1 VEPLTIKALVIA
13 AYMVIVLVIGAYA
26 FRRTL
31 QTAEDYFLGGRAAK
45 TVVLFMALFGTNVTP
60 FVLMGIPGLAY
71 HAGIGVFGQNAAI
84 VALGIPITFYLIGY
98 PAWLAAKRVGAVT
111 PAELYAKRF
120 ASPRLGLLMFVVFFV
135 YTLPYMVTAVTGVG
149 LAVDILS
156 QGTVSFE
163 VAAAGILAITIIYTS
178 LGGMRATMWTN
189 VFQGSV
195 FLGFTIVAFF
205 LIADDLGGVT
215 SLYDRLREHAPALL
229 VKGDKP
235 PFQPGAWGSWAL
247 AISLT
252 VIAFPHMLV
261 RIFAAKDVNALKN
274 ACRYY
279 PLALIILWL
288 PTVMFGVW
296 GAVEMPGLVGK
307 ASDEVFPRLV
317 LEHLGPGLQGLALA
331 GILAAVMSTLDAQ
344 MLTLSSM
351 LSRDVLRR
359 FWTGMTDRAEVAI
372 GRTFLVVLTVV
383 TYVIAVQKPAS
394 IFDIAKLSFSGY
406 VTLVPTLYLSL
417 RWRRFTAAGAIASIC
432 VGNLV
437 LLLTYREVL
446 PGLGLL
452 PVAWGLGAAI
462 VSGIAVS
469 LVTKPADPELTDR
482 VLGPIERAW
491 ASE

>member
-1 VEPLTIKALVIA
+1 MEPLTIKALVILV
-13 AYMVIVLVIGAYA
+13 YMVIVLCIGAVAY
-26 FRRTL
+26 RRSV

-71 HAGIGVFGQNAAI
+71 HAGVGVFGQNAAI

-98 PAWLAAKRVGAVT
+98 PAWMAAKRVGAVT
-111 PAELYAKRF
+111 PAELYAIRF
-120 ASPRLGLLMFVVFFV
+120 DSPALGLLMFVVFFV

-156 QGTVSFE
+156 EGAVGFE
-163 VAAAGILAITIIYTS
+163 LAAAAILLITIVYTS

-195 FLGFTIVAFF
+195 FLGFTLVAFF
-205 LIADDLGGVT
+205 LIGNELGGFSGMHQKLT
-215 SLYDRLREHAPALL
+215 EQAPQLL
-229 VKGDKP
+229 SKGDKP

-261 RIFAAKDVNALKN
+261 RIFAAKDITALKN

-288 PTVMFGVW
+288 PVVMFGVW
-296 GAVEMPGLVGK
+296 GAVEFPGLEGK

-317 LEHLGPGLQGLALA
+317 LEHLGPGLQGIALA

-359 FWTGMTDRAEVAI
+359 YWRDMNDRSEVRI
-372 GRTFLVVLTVV
+372 GRIFLVLLTLVTFLIV
-383 TYVIAVQKPAS
+383 VQKPAS

-417 RWRRFTAAGAIASIC
+417 RWRRFTATGAMASI
-432 VGNLV
+432 VGGNLV

-446 PGLGLL
+446 PTAGLL
-452 PVAWGLGAAI
+452 PVAWGLAAAI
-462 VSGIAVS
+462 VAGIGVS
-469 LVTKPADPELTDR
+469 LFTKPADEALTER
-482 VLGPIERAW
+482 VLGPIEKAW
-491 ASE
+491 RT